1 MEKRTYGAP
10 RLVDWVAQIKAGA
23 ATVRVHFT
31 GGALTSYGVTPA
43 EYTTASPFIQKV
55 IEQSRYYKE
64 GRIILLR
71 KTEIDE
77 PSKPT
82 KVKKVKPQQPR
93 QQVPE
98 EADST
103 HEAPATPQPTEALV
117 PKKQEETRSSVEAG
131 TETIVNHTTD
141 ENPDE
146 DEQQSETVTDVA
158 EATDGLTKVEVSCLQ
173 DAQAYLQ
180 EQFNIASYKVRS
192 YDAAQRAASEHGVV
206 FVGAKFDTLKG
217 GDEAEGKTTEAEE

>member
-1 MEKRTYGAP
+1 MERKTYGAP
-10 RLVDWVAQIKAGA
+10 RLVDWVAQIKAGG

-43 EYTTASPFIQKV
+43 EYTTDNAFIQKV

-71 KTEIDE
+71 KTEIAE
-77 PSKPT
+77 APKLA
-82 KVKKVKPQQPR
+82 KAQKVKPQQPR

-98 EADST
+98 EPGST
-103 HEAPATPQPTEALV
+103 HEAPATPQPTEA
-117 PKKQEETRSSVEAG
+117 PASKEQEEAHSPAEAG
-131 TETIVNHTTD
+131 TETV
-141 ENPDE
+141 ENPTTN
-146 DEQQSETVTDVA
+146 EQQAEEVAGDAET
-158 EATDGLTKVEVSCLQ
+158 TDGLNKVEVSCLQ

-217 GDEAEGKTTEAEE
+217 GNEEEAETTEAEE